1 MKAKMADRLIGGLS
15 SEFERWTNT
24 IADMTKAEGK
34 KPHVQNLL
42 PCLILFS
49 RSFIFISLD
58 GVALITIKKTGS
70 LFMTMSVP

>member
-34 KPHVQNLL
+34 
-42 PCLILFS
+42 
-49 RSFIFISLD
+49 
-58 GVALITIKKTGS
+58 
-70 LFMTMSVP
+70 